1 MEPKM
6 ILNSHDMLNS
16 LNPAQQQAVSAP
28 LGHQLI
34 LAGAGSGKTRV
45 LTHRIAWLIE
55 NENISP
61 FNILAVTFTN
71 KAANEMRS
79 RLEKML
85 RLPSKSMWIGTFH
98 GLSHR
103 FLRAH
108 WQEAGLPQS
117 FQILD
122 SDDQFRMIRRVIHAL
137 NLDEDRCPPKE
148 AQWFINGQKEEGR
161 EPHEVQ
167 ARDFAMQTSIKIYQA
182 YDQACKRAGVIDFTD
197 LLLKTYKLLLSN
209 AELRQHYQSRFRC
222 LLVDEFQDTNAL
234 QYLWLKLF
242 AGDSNSVMIVG
253 DDDQSIYGWRGAR
266 IENIHRFSK
275 DFPGAQII
283 RLEQNYRSSAT
294 ILKAAN
300 ALISQNSGRLGKNLW
315 TDDKEGEAITIYA
328 GFNEADEA
336 FFIVNRIR
344 DLRNDGYALRD
355 IAILYRSNAQS
366 RVLEEALMQFGLPY
380 RVYGGLRYFDRQ
392 EIKDALAY
400 LRIIANHADDPA
412 FERIINTP
420 TRGIGDRTLV
430 SIRDYAKENSL
441 TLWGALQELID
452 KKYFSARA
460 QTSLLA
466 FVDLINTMSEKTIAM
481 ELHKKVE
488 YIIHASGLIEHYRK
502 EKGEKGLTRLENL
515 EELVNAAL
523 QFSQDGVPDDMP
535 PLAAFLAYAA
545 LESGE
550 EQADVYDDCVQLMT
564 LHSAKGLEF
573 PAVFLA
579 GCEEE
584 LFPHYLSM
592 NDPKAL
598 EEERRLCYVGVTRAM
613 RKLFMTYAEVRRTY
627 GKEAYH
633 RPSRFLHEI
642 PAELVNE
649 IRFRTKV
656 SRPGA
661 ASSSGFSSPYRNYDN
676 RNYDSYDSEGGNSNN
691 GGNGSYKP
699 QAQGKFRIGQEVHHR
714 IFGSGIVLDC
724 EGDGED
730 MKVKVKFNKVG
741 TKLLIASYLTAK

>member
-1 MEPKM
+1 M
-6 ILNSHDMLNS
+6 ILNS
-16 LNPAQQQAVSAP
+16 LNPAQLEAVRAP

-45 LTHRIAWLIE
+45 LTHRIAWLVE
-55 NENISP
+55 MEKISP
-61 FNILAVTFTN
+61 CNILAVTFTN

-79 RLEKML
+79 RIESML
-85 RLPSKSMWIGTFH
+85 HVPAKTMWIGTFH

-103 FLRAH
+103 LLRAH

-122 SDDQFRMIRRVIHAL
+122 SDDQFRLIRRVIHAL
-137 NLDEDRCPPKE
+137 NLDEDRFSPKE

-161 EPHEVQ
+161 EPHQVDP
-167 ARDFAMQTSIKIYQA
+167 RDFTGQTLIKVYQA
-182 YDQACKRAGVIDFTD
+182 YQDACQRAGVIDFAD
-197 LLLKTYKLLLSN
+197 LLMKTYKLLLN
-209 AELRQHYQSRFRC
+209 NDALRVHYQNRFRC
-222 LLVDEFQDTNAL
+222 LLVDEFQDTNTI
-234 QYLWLKLF
+234 QYAWLKLF
-242 AGDSNSVMIVG
+242 AGDNNSVMIVG
-253 DDDQSIYGWRGAR
+253 DDDQSIYGWRGAQ

-275 DFPGAQII
+275 DFPGAITV
-283 RLEQNYRSSAT
+283 RLEQNYRSTGT

-315 TDDKEGEAITIYA
+315 TDDKEGEPITVYA
-328 GFNEADEA
+328 GFNETDEA

-344 DLRNDGYALRD
+344 ELRQDYALKD

-366 RVLEEALMQFGLPY
+366 RVIEEALMQFGIPY

-400 LRIIANHADDPA
+400 LRLMANRSDDPA

-420 TRGIGDRTLV
+420 TRGIGDRTLTAIREHAKTN
-430 SIRDYAKENSL
+430 SIP
-441 TLWGALQELID
+441 LWNALLELVGQ
-452 KKYFSARA
+452 KFFAARA
-460 QTSLLA
+460 ESALMA
-466 FVDLINTMSEKTIAM
+466 FIHLMDALSEKTEGLA
-481 ELHKKVE
+481 LHKQVE
-488 YIIHASGLIEHYRK
+488 FVLYSSGLIEHYRK

-515 EELVNAAL
+515 EELVNAAH
-523 QFSQDGVPDDMP
+523 QFTQEGVTDDMP

-545 LESGE
+545 LESGS
-550 EQADVYDDCVQLMT
+550 EQADSYDDSIQLMT

-573 PAVFLA
+573 PVVFLG

-592 NDPKAL
+592 HDPKAL

-613 RKLFMTYAEVRRTY
+613 KKLYMSYAEVRRMH

-642 PAELVNE
+642 PTELVDE

-656 SRPGA
+656 SRMQPSFTQSYTPEAEGA
-661 ASSSGFSSPYRNYDN
+661 
-676 RNYDSYDSEGGNSNN
+676 
-691 GGNGSYKP
+691 
-699 QAQGKFRIGQEVHHR
+699 FRIGQEVRHR
-714 IFGSGIVLDC
+714 IFGDGTVLDI

-730 MKVKVKFNKVG
+730 MKVKVRFGKIG
-741 TKLLIASYLTAK
+741 TKVLIASYLTGK

>member
-1 MEPKM
+1 M
-6 ILNSHDMLNS
+6 INA
-16 LNPAQQQAVSAP
+16 LNPAQHEAVTAP

-45 LTHRIAWLIE
+45 LTHRIVWLIE
-55 NENISP
+55 NQNISP
-61 FNILAVTFTN
+61 HNILAVTFTN

-79 RLEKML
+79 RIEKML
-85 RLPSKSMWIGTFH
+85 HIPSSRTMWIGTFH

-122 SDDQFRMIRRVIHAL
+122 SDDQFRMVRRVIHAL
-137 NLDEDRCPPKE
+137 NLDEDRYPPKE
-148 AQWFINGQKEEGR
+148 AQWFINAQKEEGH
-161 EPHEVQ
+161 EPHQVDT
-167 ARDFAMQTSIKIYQA
+167 RDLNAQVFLKIYQGYHDA
-182 YDQACKRAGVIDFTD
+182 TQRAGVIDFAD
-197 LLLKTYKLLLSN
+197 LLLKTHQLLLNN
-209 AELRQHYQSRFRC
+209 AELRAHYQERFKC
-222 LLVDEFQDTNAL
+222 LLVDEFQDTNTI
-234 QYLWLKLF
+234 QYAWLKLF
-242 AGDSNSVMIVG
+242 AGDLNSVMIVG

-266 IENIHRFSK
+266 IENIQRFSR
-275 DFPGAQII
+275 DFPSAKVI
-283 RLEQNYRSSAT
+283 RLEQNYRSTAT

-315 TDDKEGEAITIYA
+315 TEDKEGENITVYA
-328 GFNEADEA
+328 GFNETDEA

-344 DLRNDGYALRD
+344 ELRQQQYSLRD
-355 IAILYRSNAQS
+355 MAILYRSNAQS
-366 RVLEEALMQFGLPY
+366 RVIEEALMQFGLPY

-400 LRIIANHADDPA
+400 LRIIANQSDDPA

-430 SIRDYAKENSL
+430 AIREHAKTNSI
-441 TLWGALQELID
+441 TLWDALSQLLSQQFFATRAHSALQ
-452 KKYFSARA
+452 
-460 QTSLLA
+460 T
-466 FVDLINTMSEKTIAM
+466 FVQLINDLTEKTLGM
-481 ELHKKVE
+481 ELHKQVE
-488 YIIHASGLIEHYRK
+488 YMLFSSGLIDHYRK

-515 EELVNAAL
+515 EELVNAAH

-545 LESGE
+545 LESSD
-550 EQADVYDDCVQLMT
+550 EQAEVYDDSVQLMT

-573 PAVFLA
+573 PVVFLA

-584 LFPHYLSM
+584 LFPHYRSIH
-592 NDPKAL
+592 DPKAL
-598 EEERRLCYVGVTRAM
+598 EEERRLCYVGITRAM
-613 RKLFMTYAEVRRTY
+613 KKLFMTYAEVRRTY
-627 GKEAYH
+627 GKELYH

-642 PAELVNE
+642 PVELIDE

-656 SRPGA
+656 TRP
-661 ASSSGFSSPYRNYDN
+661 
-676 RNYDSYDSEGGNSNN
+676 SENMGW
-691 GGNGSYKP
+691 KP
-699 QAQGKFRIGQEVHHR
+699 EAQGNFRVGQEVHHR

-730 MKVKVKFNKVG
+730 MKVKVKFGKVG
-741 TKLLIASYLTAK
+741 TKVLIAGFLTAK

>member
-1 MEPKM
+1 MT
-6 ILNSHDMLNS
+6 LHS
-16 LNPAQQQAVSAP
+16 LNPAQLAAVSAP
-28 LGHQLI
+28 LGHQLV

-45 LTHRIAWLIE
+45 LTHRIVWLIE

-61 FNILAVTFTN
+61 FNLLAVTFTN

-79 RLEKML
+79 RIEKML
-85 RLPSKSMWIGTFH
+85 RVSAKSMWIGTFH

-137 NLDEDRCPPKE
+137 NLDEDRFPPRE
-148 AQWFINGQKEEGR
+148 AQWFINAQKEEGR
-161 EPHEVQ
+161 EPHQV
-167 ARDFAMQTSIKIYQA
+167 DVSDLPMPIFLKIYQG
-182 YDQACKRAGVIDFTD
+182 YHEACQRAGVIDFAD
-197 LLLKTYKLLLSN
+197 LLLKTYNLLLTN
-209 AELRQHYQSRFRC
+209 AELRAHYQTRFRC
-222 LLVDEFQDTNAL
+222 LLVDEFQDTNTI
-234 QYLWLKLF
+234 QYAWLKMF
-242 AGDSNSVMIVG
+242 AGDSNSIMIVG

-266 IENIHRFSK
+266 IENIQRFSR
-275 DFPGAQII
+275 DFPGATIV
-283 RLEQNYRSSAT
+283 RLEQNYRSSGI

-315 TDDKEGEAITIYA
+315 TDGHDGEPITVYA
-328 GFNEADEA
+328 GFNETDEA

-344 DLRNDGYALRD
+344 ECRNQNFNLSEMAV
-355 IAILYRSNAQS
+355 LYRSNAQS
-366 RVLEEALMQFGLPY
+366 RVIEEALMQFGIPY

-400 LRIIANHADDPA
+400 LRLIANRSDDPA
-412 FERIINTP
+412 FERVINTP
-420 TRGIGDRTLV
+420 TRGIGDRTIIA
-430 SIRDYAKENSL
+430 IREHAKNHNQSL
-441 TLWGALQELID
+441 WNALEQLISQKHFSTRAESALRVFMELIH
-452 KKYFSARA
+452 
-460 QTSLLA
+460 
-466 FVDLINTMSEKTIAM
+466 TMTEKTHAM
-481 ELHKKVE
+481 VLHKKVE
-488 YIIHASGLIEHYRK
+488 YVVANSGLIDHYRK

-515 EELVNAAL
+515 EELVNAAH
-523 QFSQDGVPDDMP
+523 QFSQDGVPEDMP

-545 LESGE
+545 LESSD
-550 EQADVYDDCVQLMT
+550 EQADIYDDSVQLMT

-573 PAVFLA
+573 PLVFLA

-584 LFPHYLSM
+584 LFPHYRSI

-598 EEERRLCYVGVTRAM
+598 EEERRLCYVGITRAM

-642 PAELVNE
+642 PVELISE

-656 SRPGA
+656 SQPGNMQ
-661 ASSSGFSSPYRNYDN
+661 SSWQP
-676 RNYDSYDSEGGNSNN
+676 E
-691 GGNGSYKP
+691 
-699 QAQGKFRIGQEVHHR
+699 AQGNFRAGMEVHHK
-714 IFGSGIVLDC
+714 IFGNGTVLEC

-730 MKVKVKFNKVG
+730 MKVKVKFNKAG
-741 TKLLIASYLTAK
+741 TKVLIASFLTAK